1 MVLVEQTKNPLRQQ
15 QHQQRMKAHIK
26 FLIPDNCFCFFL
38 FLFAQCSWCRR
49 KKKNRKKA
57 EYSGVSAINM
67 DMCNVQR
74 AMNANATA
82 LFISQWTIISSKCA
96 RLIERK
102 GTWYS
107 KQIKCVQKS

>member
-1 MVLVEQTKNPLRQQ
+1 MVLVEQTKNPLRQ

-26 FLIPDNCFCFFL
+26 FLIPDNCFCFFYS
-38 FLFAQCSWCRR
+38 CSLNVLDADE

-74 AMNANATA
+74 AMNASATA
-82 LFISQWTIISSKCA
+82 LFISQ
-96 RLIERK
+96 
-102 GTWYS
+102 
-107 KQIKCVQKS
+107 